1 MNLHQLASLVLVG
14 ALWGSTNSFL
24 KQPQEHVA
32 QEKQHGILKSVIT
45 KVIDLFLNWKFT
57 LAFALNQ
64 SGSLLYY
71 VLLGATELSM
81 AVPICN
87 ATTLLF
93 TVLTARL
100 RGEKIKGNPLCKCSP
115 ALECMCLTK

>member
-1 MNLHQLASLVLVG
+1 MLMA
-14 ALWGSTNSFL
+14 GSTHHDSFRGIA
-24 KQPQEHVA
+24 QEHVA

>member
-1 MNLHQLASLVLVG
+1 MLMA
-14 ALWGSTNSFL
+14 GSTHHDSFRGIA
-24 KQPQEHVA
+24 QEHVA

-71 VLLGATELSM
+71 VLLGATGKWDPKQYDRRLNIPSRALNGCTHLQCDYSTIYSTNRPAARRENKRKS
-81 AVPICN
+81 
-87 ATTLLF
+87 TL
-93 TVLTARL
+93 
-100 RGEKIKGNPLCKCSP
+100 
-115 ALECMCLTK
+115 